1 MRGNVRTRREFL
13 GAGALSA
20 AAIAVVRRRVLG
32 GEAATPPSDTVTG
45 ALIGQGARGRGSW
58 GAMGIK
64 GCRLLAIC
72 DVDYKRLGADPKAFK
87 LEPDQAE
94 KVRQTTDFRRLM
106 EMKDLDLV
114 CIATP
119 PHWHAL
125 ICIAAAQAGKDIFC
139 EKPMTKFIAEGRAV
153 VNAVKRYGVV
163 FQIGTFGRFGQ
174 SKAAGSIECHKIL
187 KHGLLKD
194 ASGVVQRGT
203 VPLRVGRVDLAPQPV
218 PPNLDYNM
226 WLGPAP
232 FKPYNAA
239 RVHYSNRF
247 YWDYEGGD
255 LTNFGAH
262 RIDPFTWTFA
272 KDDTAPV
279 LAEPYAPPAHDDAV
293 GPWGWVELTYADG
306 LKFIIETGKWG
317 EKYSRP
323 IARTSVSAKDLD
335 EEGRKKLAELPNPE
349 PLVSFGEAIRTRKQ
363 AGGNAEA
370 AHRGITAM
378 HLANIAIRVGRKIR
392 FDPVAEQIIGDEAAN
407 RLVNQP
413 MREPWHL

>member
-1 MRGNVRTRREFL
+1 MTTTRRQFL
-13 GAGALSA
+13 ATTATAGAL
-20 AAIAVVRRRVLG
+20 AVVPRSVLG

-45 ALIGQGARGRGSW
+45 ALIGNGSRGKGSW
-58 GAMGIK
+58 WAMGIK
-64 GCRLLAIC
+64 DCRLLAVC
-72 DVDYKRLGADPKAFK
+72 DVDYKHLVPDAKAFK
-87 LEPDQAE
+87 LEPAQVE
-94 KVRQTTDFRRLM
+94 KVAKVTDFRRLM
-106 EMKDLDLV
+106 EMKDLDVV

-174 SKAAGSIECHKIL
+174 ARGSGVECRKIME
-187 KHGLLKD
+187 HGLLK
-194 ASGVVQRGT
+194 SLKGVVQRGT

-232 FKPYNAA
+232 VKPYHPA

-262 RIDPFTWTFA
+262 RMDPFTWTFA
-272 KDDTAPV
+272 KDNTAPV
-279 LAEPYAPPAHDDAV
+279 EAEPYAPPAHDDAV

-306 LKFIIETGKWG
+306 LKFVIENGKWG
-317 EKYSRP
+317 AKYDRP
-323 IARTSVSAKDLD
+323 IERTGVSAKDLD

-349 PLVSFGEAIRTRKQ
+349 PLVSFAEAIRTRKQ

-370 AHRGITAM
+370 AHRGVTAL
-378 HLANIAIRVGRKIR
+378 HLANIAIRVGRKVR

-407 RLVNQP
+407 RLVDQP

>member
-1 MRGNVRTRREFL
+1 MRTTSRRHFL
-13 GAGALSA
+13 A
-20 AAIAVVRRRVLG
+20 AATAALAVVPRRVLG
-32 GEAATPPSDTVTG
+32 GEAAPPSDTVTG
-45 ALIGQGARGRGSW
+45 ALIGNGGQGRNSW
-58 GAMGIK
+58 GAMK
-64 GCRLLAIC
+64 LSQPRLLAIC
-72 DVDYKRLGADPKAFK
+72 DVDYKRVVADPKAFK
-87 LEPDQAE
+87 MAPEEAE
-94 KVRQTTDFRRLM
+94 KVAKVTDFRRLM
-106 EMKDLDLV
+106 EMRDLDVV

-163 FQIGTFGRFGQ
+163 FQIGTFGRFKGGVE
-174 SKAAGSIECHKIL
+174 SHKII
-187 KHGLLKD
+187 KNGLLKD
-194 ASGVVQRGT
+194 LKGVVQRGG

-232 FKPYNAA
+232 FKPYHPD
-239 RVHYSNRF
+239 RVHYKNRF

-262 RIDPFTWTFA
+262 RMDPFTWAFA

-279 LAEPYAPPAHDDAV
+279 EAEPYAPPAHDDAV

-306 LKFIIETGKWG
+306 LKFVIENGKWG
-317 EKYSRP
+317 QKYDRP
-323 IARTSVSAKDLD
+323 AARKEVGAKDLD

-349 PLVSFGEAIRTRKQ
+349 PLITFAEAIKTRKQ

-392 FDPVAEQIIGDEAAN
+392 FDPVAEQIMGDEAAN
-407 RLVNQP
+407 RLVDQP